1 MAEDTG
7 RRGVSKEAWAAI
19 GAISAALITGVV
31 TLLTYVIP
39 SDHQPSRAASDTPAP
54 ASASASTDASGGT
67 TATLR
72 AMAGRWQGTARDSAG
87 AVFQVA
93 VEITAPC
100 EVDKPCGTIGVSHVP
115 CYGQISLVGVEDDEV
130 EFRVANF
137 TAESNQQICQPG
149 AGEHF
154 RLRPDGRLAYRTT
167 YEPIAN
173 GTLNRQ

>member
-1 MAEDTG
+1 
-7 RRGVSKEAWAAI
+7 
-19 GAISAALITGVV
+19 
-31 TLLTYVIP
+31 
-39 SDHQPSRAASDTPAP
+39 
-54 ASASASTDASGGT
+54 
-67 TATLR
+67 
-72 AMAGRWQGTARDSAG
+72 
-87 AVFQVA
+87 
-93 VEITAPC
+93 
-100 EVDKPCGTIGVSHVP
+100 VP

-167 YEPIAN
+167 YEPITN